1 MRESDFDEFAGML
14 DAVCSLLSKG
24 AYSPNPGNTAL
35 FFRALADRSIDEVRA
50 GFDAHVKD
58 QKAGRF
64 VPSPADIIGQI
75 DAAERR
81 DGRPGADE
89 AWAAALLCR
98 DEAET
103 VVWTNEM
110 SEAWQIAKTV
120 AQAGDEI
127 GARLAFREAY
137 QRLVAEARA
146 VKRKPVWLA
155 SIGHDV
161 QRRDLAIATA
171 VESGRLPASERASLP
186 APGAPALLDLAERE
200 GAPEHVRK
208 ALRELSERLRA
219 RPAGQNEA
227 ELERQ
232 RTLELKAAAKEKA
245 EQYMSQRGS
254 P

>member
-120 AQAGDEI
+120 AQAESLSAQAGLQQ
-127 GARLAFREAY
+127 ATMPLLTSLMTSCTALK
-137 QRLVAEARA
+137 LVQMRSA
-146 VKRKPVWLA
+146 
-155 SIGHDV
+155 
-161 QRRDLAIATA
+161 
-171 VESGRLPASERASLP
+171 
-186 APGAPALLDLAERE
+186 
-200 GAPEHVRK
+200 
-208 ALRELSERLRA
+208 
-219 RPAGQNEA
+219 
-227 ELERQ
+227 
-232 RTLELKAAAKEKA
+232 
-245 EQYMSQRGS
+245 
-254 P
+254 